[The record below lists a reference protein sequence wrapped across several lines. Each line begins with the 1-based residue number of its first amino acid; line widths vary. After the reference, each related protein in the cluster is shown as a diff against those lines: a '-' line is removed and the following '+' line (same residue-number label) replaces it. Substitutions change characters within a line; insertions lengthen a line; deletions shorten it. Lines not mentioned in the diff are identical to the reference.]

1 MNREKILNFFKNN
14 KGIIFLNL
22 LLIWIIFS
30 FIIYPNISLI
40 KNTFIL
46 NGNISFRAFEK
57 LLSSERAMKSLVNS
71 FILAISLSIT
81 VNIFGI
87 FIVLIT
93 EYFDIKGS
101 KILKLGYFTPMIY
114 GGIILA
120 SGYKLIYGET
130 GLVTLFLAKFFPNLP
145 LNWFEGYLPVLFTM
159 TFACTSNHLIFLTN
173 AIRGMDYQ
181 IIEAARN
188 MGAKDY
194 TIIFKILIPILKPVL
209 FALTILT
216 FLTGLSAVSAP
227 LILGG
232 EEFQT
237 INPMIIVLAKS
248 RYSRDIAML
257 LSLILGA
264 VTIGILL
271 FMNKLERGKN
281 YISVSKA
288 KTVLKKQKLE
298 NKFLNILVH
307 ILAYIIFLIYL
318 FPIIIVI
325 LFSFSDINSIIAGR
339 LNLATLTIAHYKKL
353 FTDIASF
360 KPYLV
365 SLGYSAI
372 ASIGVIIFTMAISKL
387 IHKKNTKLARF
398 YEYSCLIPWLLPATL
413 IALGF
418 MTTYDSPKVIIF
430 NNVLVGTPIIMVL
443 AYIVVKIPFSFRML
457 RAAFFSVEDSLE
469 EAAKSMGASAFYT
482 FRKVVLPIILPS
494 ALAIGALNF
503 NALLTDY
510 DLSVFLYHP
519 LLEPLGIVIMK
530 NTAVEADM
538 EAKAMIY
545 VYSVT
550 LMIISSLVIYYVY
563 GRKTKVNKK

>member
-1 MNREKILNFFKNN
+1 MKNKILISLKNN
-14 KGIIFLNL
+14 KKILILNMI
-22 LLIWIIFS
+22 LIWIIFA
-30 FIIYPNISLI
+30 FIIYPNVSLI
-40 KNTFIL
+40 KNTFVI
-46 NGNISFRAFEK
+46 NGNVSFRAIEK
-57 LLSSERAMKSLVNS
+57 LLSSERAIKSLINS
-71 FILAISLSIT
+71 FILAVSLSLT

-130 GLVTLFLAKFFPNLP
+130 GLVTLFLTKFFPELP

-237 INPMIIVLAKS
+237 INPMIITLAKS

-257 LSLILGA
+257 LSIILGV

-281 YISVSKA
+281 YISISKA
-288 KTVLKKQKLE
+288 KTVLKKQKIN
-298 NKFLNILVH
+298 NKFLNIAVH
-307 ILAYIIFLIYL
+307 TLAYLIFLIYL
-318 FPIIIVI
+318 FPIIVVI
-325 LFSFSDINSIIAGR
+325 IFSFSDVNSIIAGKID
-339 LNLATLTIAHYKKL
+339 LSTLTIEHYKKL
-353 FTDIASF
+353 FTDITSF

-365 SLGYSAI
+365 SLGYSAT
-372 ASIGVIIFTMAISKL
+372 ASIGVIIFTLTISKL
-387 IHKKNTKLARF
+387 IHKKNDKLSRF
-398 YEYSCLIPWLLPATL
+398 FEYSCLIPWLLPATL

-418 MTTYDSPKVIIF
+418 MTTYDSPKAIIF

-443 AYIVVKIPFSFRML
+443 AYMVVKIPFSFRML

-469 EAAKSMGASAFYT
+469 EAAKSMGASTFYT

-503 NALLTDY
+503 NSLLMDY

-563 GRKTKVNKK
+563 GRKTKINKK

>member
-1 MNREKILNFFKNN
+1 MNNKIVNFVKNN
-14 KGIIFLNL
+14 KGALLLNL
-22 LLIWIIFS
+22 VLIWIIFA
-30 FIIYPNISLI
+30 FIIYPNVSLL
-40 KNTFIL
+40 KNTFVI
-46 NGNISFRAFEK
+46 NGNVSFRAVEK
-57 LLSSERAMKSLVNS
+57 LLSSERAMKSLLNS
-71 FILAISLSIT
+71 FILAVSLSVT

-130 GLVTLFLAKFFPNLP
+130 GLVTMALVKIFPDLP

-194 TIIFKILIPILKPVL
+194 TIIFKILIPMLKPVL

-232 EEFQT
+232 ENFQT
-237 INPMIIVLAKS
+237 INPMVIALAKS

-257 LSLILGA
+257 LSIILGA
-264 VTIGILL
+264 ITIVILL

-288 KTVLKKQKLE
+288 KTILKKQKIE
-298 NKFLNILVH
+298 NKALNIFVH

-318 FPIIIVI
+318 FPIVVVII
-325 LFSFSDINSIIAGR
+325 FSFSDINSIIAGR
-339 LNLATLTIAHYKKL
+339 LDLTTLTLAHYKKL
-353 FTDIASF
+353 FTDITSF
-360 KPYLV
+360 RPYLV
-365 SLGYSAI
+365 SLGYSAV
-372 ASIGVIIFTMAISKL
+372 ASISVVIFTLAISKL

-398 YEYSCLIPWLLPATL
+398 FEYSCLIPWLLPSTL

-418 MTTYDSPKVIIF
+418 MTTYDSPKAIIF
-430 NNVLVGTPIIMVL
+430 NRVLIGTPIIMVL
-443 AYIVVKIPFSFRML
+443 AYNSSKNS
-457 RAAFFSVEDSLE
+457 
-469 EAAKSMGASAFYT
+469 
-482 FRKVVLPIILPS
+482 IL
-494 ALAIGALNF
+494 I
-503 NALLTDY
+503 
-510 DLSVFLYHP
+510 
-519 LLEPLGIVIMK
+519 
-530 NTAVEADM
+530 
-538 EAKAMIY
+538 
-545 VYSVT
+545 
-550 LMIISSLVIYYVY
+550 
-563 GRKTKVNKK
+563 

>member
-1 MNREKILNFFKNN
+1 M
-14 KGIIFLNL
+14 
-22 LLIWIIFS
+22 
-30 FIIYPNISLI
+30 
-40 KNTFIL
+40 
-46 NGNISFRAFEK
+46 
-57 LLSSERAMKSLVNS
+57 
-71 FILAISLSIT
+71 SIT

-173 AIRGMDYQ
+173 AIRGMDYR

-194 TIIFKILIPILKPVL
+194 TIIFKFSIPILKPVL

-298 NKFLNILVH
+298 NKFLNIFVN

-325 LFSFSDINSIIAGR
+325 LFSFSDINSIIAGK

-398 YEYSCLIPWLLPATL
+398 YEYSCLIPWLLQH
-413 IALGF
+413 
-418 MTTYDSPKVIIF
+418 F
-430 NNVLVGTPIIMVL
+430 N
-443 AYIVVKIPFSFRML
+443 SFR
-457 RAAFFSVEDSLE
+457 
-469 EAAKSMGASAFYT
+469 
-482 FRKVVLPIILPS
+482 I
-494 ALAIGALNF
+494 
-503 NALLTDY
+503 Y
-510 DLSVFLYHP
+510 DNV
-519 LLEPLGIVIMK
+519 
-530 NTAVEADM
+530 
-538 EAKAMIY
+538 
-545 VYSVT
+545 
-550 LMIISSLVIYYVY
+550 
-563 GRKTKVNKK
+563 

>member
-1 MNREKILNFFKNN
+1 MNSKISSFIKNN
-14 KGIIFLNL
+14 KGLLLLNIV
-22 LLIWIIFS
+22 LIWIIFS

-46 NGNISFRAFEK
+46 NGEISLRAVDK
-57 LLSSERAMKSLVNS
+57 LLSSERAMKSLLNS
-71 FILAISLSIT
+71 FILAVSLSVT

-87 FIVLIT
+87 FVVLIT
-93 EYFDIKGS
+93 EYFQIKGS

-130 GLVTLFLAKFFPNLP
+130 GVVTSILIKIFPNMP

-188 MGAKDY
+188 MGAKDC

-232 EEFQT
+232 EDFQT

-257 LSLILGA
+257 LSIILGLA
-264 VTIGILL
+264 TILILL
-271 FMNKLERGKN
+271 FMNKIERGKN

-288 KTVLKKQKLE
+288 KTVLKKQKIE
-298 NKFLNILVH
+298 NKIVNIIVH

-339 LNLATLTIAHYKKL
+339 LNLSTLTLEHYKKL
-353 FTDIASF
+353 FTDISSF

-365 SLGYSAI
+365 SLSYSAV
-372 ASIGVIIFTMAISKL
+372 ASVGVIIFSLIVSKL

-398 YEYSCLIPWLLPATL
+398 YEYSCLIPWLLPSTL

-418 MTTYDSPKVIIF
+418 MTTYDSPKAIIF

-469 EAAKSMGASAFYT
+469 EAAKSMGASTFYT
-482 FRKVVLPIILPS
+482 FRKVILPIILPS
-494 ALAIGALNF
+494 TLAIGALNF
-503 NALLTDY
+503 NALLMDY

-519 LLEPLGIVIMK
+519 LLEPLGIVVMK

-538 EAKAMIY
+538 SAKAMIY

-550 LMIISSLVIYYVY
+550 LMIISSLVVYYVY
-563 GRKTKVNKK
+563 GRKGKKLK

>member
-1 MNREKILNFFKNN
+1 M
-14 KGIIFLNL
+14 
-22 LLIWIIFS
+22 
-30 FIIYPNISLI
+30 
-40 KNTFIL
+40 
-46 NGNISFRAFEK
+46 
-57 LLSSERAMKSLVNS
+57 
-71 FILAISLSIT
+71 
-81 VNIFGI
+81 
-87 FIVLIT
+87 
-93 EYFDIKGS
+93 
-101 KILKLGYFTPMIY
+101 
-114 GGIILA
+114 
-120 SGYKLIYGET
+120 
-130 GLVTLFLAKFFPNLP
+130 P

-188 MGAKDY
+188 MGAKDC

-232 EEFQT
+232 EDFQT

-257 LSLILGA
+257 LSIILGLA
-264 VTIGILL
+264 TILILL
-271 FMNKLERGKN
+271 FMNKIERGKN

-288 KTVLKKQKLE
+288 KTVLKKQKIE
-298 NKFLNILVH
+298 NKIVNIIVH

-339 LNLATLTIAHYKKL
+339 LNLSTLTLEHYKKL
-353 FTDIASF
+353 FTDISSF

-365 SLGYSAI
+365 SLSYSAV
-372 ASIGVIIFTMAISKL
+372 ASVGVIIFSLIVSKL

-398 YEYSCLIPWLLPATL
+398 YEYSCLIPWLLPSTL

-418 MTTYDSPKVIIF
+418 MTTYDSPKAIIF

-469 EAAKSMGASAFYT
+469 EAAKSMGASTFYT
-482 FRKVVLPIILPS
+482 FRKVILPIILPS
-494 ALAIGALNF
+494 TLAIGALNF
-503 NALLTDY
+503 NALLMDY

-519 LLEPLGIVIMK
+519 LLEPLGIVVMK

-538 EAKAMIY
+538 SAKAMIY

-550 LMIISSLVIYYVY
+550 LMIISSLVVYYVY
-563 GRKTKVNKK
+563 GRKGKKLK

>member
-1 MNREKILNFFKNN
+1 MNNKFLNYLSNNKNKILLN
-14 KGIIFLNL
+14 GI
-22 LLIWIIFS
+22 LIWIIIS
-30 FIIYPNISLI
+30 FIIYPNVSLI
-40 KNTFIL
+40 KNTFVV
-46 NGNISFRAFEK
+46 NGDVSLRAVDK

-71 FILAISLSIT
+71 FILAVSLSLT

-130 GLVTLFLAKFFPNLP
+130 GIVTSFLIKIFPTLP

-173 AIRGMDYQ
+173 AIRGTDYQ

-188 MGAKDY
+188 MGAKDS
-194 TIIFKILIPILKPVL
+194 TIILKILIPILKPVL

-232 EEFQT
+232 ENFQT

-257 LSLILGA
+257 LSIILGI
-264 VTIGILL
+264 VTIIILL

-288 KTVLKKQKLE
+288 KTVLKKQKIE
-298 NKFLNILVH
+298 NKVVNIVVH
-307 ILAYIIFLIYL
+307 IISYIIFLIYM

-339 LNLATLTIAHYKKL
+339 LDLSNLTLEHYKKL
-353 FTDIASF
+353 FTDISSF
-360 KPYLV
+360 KPYVV
-365 SLGYSAI
+365 SLFYSAS
-372 ASIGVIIFTMAISKL
+372 ASIGVIIFTLIISKL
-387 IHKKNTKLARF
+387 IHKKNTKIARF
-398 YEYSCLIPWLLPATL
+398 YEYSCLIPWLLPSTL

-418 MTTYDSPKVIIF
+418 MTTYDSPKFIIF
-430 NNVLVGTPIIMVL
+430 NRVLVGTPIIMVL
-443 AYIVVKIPFSFRML
+443 AYMVVKIPFSFRML

-469 EAAKSMGASAFYT
+469 EAAKSMGASTFYT

-494 ALAIGALNF
+494 TLAIGALNF
-503 NALLTDY
+503 NSLLMDY

-530 NTAVEADM
+530 NTSVEADM
-538 EAKAMIY
+538 SAKAMVY

-550 LMIISSLVIYYVY
+550 LMIISSLVVYYVY
-563 GRKTKVNKK
+563 GREGKKKNKK

>member
-1 MNREKILNFFKNN
+1 MNNKIVNFVKNN
-14 KGIIFLNL
+14 KGALLLNL
-22 LLIWIIFS
+22 VLIWIIFA
-30 FIIYPNISLI
+30 FIIYPNVSLL
-40 KNTFIL
+40 KNTFII
-46 NGNISFRAFEK
+46 NGNVSFRAVEK
-57 LLSSERAMKSLVNS
+57 LLSSERAMKSLLNS
-71 FILAISLSIT
+71 FILAVSLSVT

-130 GLVTLFLAKFFPNLP
+130 GLVTMALIKIFPNLP

-194 TIIFKILIPILKPVL
+194 TIIFKILIPMLKPVL

-216 FLTGLSAVSAP
+216 FLSGLSAVSAP

-232 EEFQT
+232 ENFQT
-237 INPMIIVLAKS
+237 INPMVIVLAKS

-257 LSLILGA
+257 LSIILGA
-264 VTIGILL
+264 ITIVILL

-281 YISVSKA
+281 YISISKA
-288 KTVLKKQKLE
+288 KTVLKKQKIE
-298 NKFLNILVH
+298 NKALNIFVH
-307 ILAYIIFLIYL
+307 ILSYIIFLIYL
-318 FPIIIVI
+318 FPIVIVI
-325 LFSFSDINSIIAGR
+325 IFSFSDINSIIAGR
-339 LNLATLTIAHYKKL
+339 LDLTTLTLAHYKKL
-353 FTDIASF
+353 FTDITSF
-360 KPYLV
+360 RPYLV
-365 SLGYSAI
+365 SLGYSAV
-372 ASIGVIIFTMAISKL
+372 ASISVVIFTLAISKL

-398 YEYSCLIPWLLPATL
+398 FEYSCLIPWLLPSTL

-418 MTTYDSPKVIIF
+418 MTTYDSPKAIIF
-430 NNVLVGTPIIMVL
+430 NRVLIGTPIIMVL

-457 RAAFFSVEDSLE
+457 RAAFFSVEDALE
-469 EAAKSMGASAFYT
+469 EAAKSMGASTFYT

-503 NALLTDY
+503 NALLMDY

-519 LLEPLGIVIMK
+519 LLEPLGIVVMK

-563 GRKTKVNKK
+563 GRKEKTKKK